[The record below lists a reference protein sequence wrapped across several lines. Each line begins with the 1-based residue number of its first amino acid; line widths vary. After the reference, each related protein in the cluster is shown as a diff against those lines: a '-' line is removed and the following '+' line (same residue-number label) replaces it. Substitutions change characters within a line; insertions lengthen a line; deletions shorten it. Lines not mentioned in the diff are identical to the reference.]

1 MKISFNTTLIMDV
14 IRAKIIAIN
23 KSNKLSLKVIF
34 TDKEGNLAELGL
46 RKKKYNSFN
55 TLCILLI
62 ALGKRF
68 TTLEKYLLLLST
80 QL

>member
-55 TLCILLI
+55 TLCI
-62 ALGKRF
+62 
-68 TTLEKYLLLLST
+68 Y
-80 QL
+80 